1 MNLLK
6 ENSVRIATVTPKI
19 ILGNPAANAKIIKD
33 IVLSNPETDIFVFPE
48 LSITGYTCAD
58 MFRGYLTKTAA
69 QELIQLA
76 KSLNNTQSVVIIGA
90 PIECQNMLFNC
101 AVVLNSGKIVGI
113 VPKSYI
119 PNYNE
124 FYEARWFAPAYK
136 AAGIKEINID
146 GIKIPFGTDLIFDDE
161 AGAKI
166 GIDICEDL
174 WVPIPPSTYAALA
187 GANILVNLSASN
199 ETIGKQ
205 EYRRQLV
212 SVQSAKTIS
221 AYAYSSAGQDESS
234 TDVVFSGHSLICAN
248 GKVLTEE
255 IFPEK
260 TCVKTAEIDIE
271 ALKNDRRR
279 MTTYMPDSEL
289 KKFRTIVINTVR
301 KTTLKNKNET
311 KINAYPFV
319 PAGKE
324 NVRKR
329 CQEITNI
336 QANGLAT
343 RMRHCGINHLVI
355 GISGGLD
362 STLALLVAVRACEI
376 NHTPIENIQCITM
389 PGFGTT
395 NRTKN
400 NAERLVS
407 LLNCPLQCID
417 IREEANLHMRN
428 MGRSTEYGGK
438 HDVTYENVQARIRTL
453 YLMNLANQNNALV
466 IGTGDMSELALGWCT
481 YNGDHMSMYAVNVGV
496 PKTLVKYLVL
506 HYSEIYP
513 NLSEVLHDI
522 CDTPI
527 SPELVPTENGKMV
540 QKTEESIGKY
550 DLHDFFLYNFLRH
563 GFSPEKIYRL
573 AITAFDGKADK
584 DTIKNTLNIFLRRFS
599 TQQFKRSC
607 LPDGPKV
614 GSVALSPRGDLRMP
628 SDNIHIDLI

>member
-1 MNLLK
+1 MSLFK
-6 ENSVRIATVTPKI
+6 EDKVRVAAVTPTVV
-19 ILGNPAANAKIIKD
+19 LGNPAENAKIVRD
-33 IVLSNPETDIFVFPE
+33 VVQANPGTDIFVFPE
-48 LSITGYTCAD
+48 LNITGYTCAD
-58 MFRGYLTKTAA
+58 MFRGYLVKDAA
-69 QELIQLA
+69 RELVRLA
-76 KSLNNTQSVVIIGA
+76 RDLGNVRAVVVVGV
-90 PIECQNMLFNC
+90 PVKCRNMLFNC
-101 AVVLNSGKIVGI
+101 AAVLNAGKIVGI

-136 AAGIKEINID
+136 AAGIKEVDIE
-146 GIKIPFGTDLIFDDE
+146 GVKVPFGTDLMFDD
-161 AGAKI
+161 GVGVKI

-187 GANILVNLSASN
+187 GANVLLNISASN

-221 AYAYSSAGQDESS
+221 AYVYSSAGQDESS

-248 GKVLTEE
+248 GKILAEG

-260 TCVKTAEIDIE
+260 TCVKTADIDIE
-271 ALKNDRRR
+271 ALENDRRR

-289 KKFRTIVINTVR
+289 KEFRTIPVNTVHG
-301 KTTLKNKNET
+301 T
-311 KINAYPFV
+311 KLHEIKPEEVNAYPFV

-324 NVRKR
+324 NVRSR

-376 NHTPIENIQCITM
+376 NHTPVENIHCVTM

-395 NRTKN
+395 DRTKN
-400 NAERLVS
+400 NAERLVY
-407 LLNCPLQCID
+407 LLGCPLQCID

-438 HDVTYENVQARIRTL
+438 QDVTYENVQARIRTL

-573 AITAFDGKADK
+573 AVAAFDGKVDE
-584 DTIKNTLNIFLRRFS
+584 DTIKNTLNIFLHKFS

-628 SDNIHIDLI
+628 SDNIYIPKV